1 MVDPARPHEPQRH
14 IFIRQD
20 VSRAEVIGGITWLAV
35 AAAVSVLLEVVYLS
49 AWVSLPGGVQVP
61 VPYTILL
68 AGGFNLVLSRTALL
82 WTRNKLAAGVPL
94 WVWVAG
100 FLTLTFWVMV
110 TGDQLVGSSLRSLLL
125 LVVGMAGG
133 GWPLVRGK

>member
-68 AGGFNLVLSRTALL
+68 AGALTWCYPAPRCYGRATNSPPGCPCGCGWQGFS
-82 WTRNKLAAGVPL
+82 P
-94 WVWVAG
+94 
-100 FLTLTFWVMV
+100 
-110 TGDQLVGSSLRSLLL
+110 
-125 LVVGMAGG
+125 
-133 GWPLVRGK
+133 